1 MITRATFLEQ
11 YSDFASAS
19 DAEIDAKLAQAAL
32 SIGEVFDTHEDHAH
46 GLLTA
51 HLLAIDPKGK
61 FARLESEK
69 GQSTFGAQYI
79 ALRTKVTAAYR

>member
-1 MITRATFLEQ
+1 MITRATFLAE

-19 DAEIDAKLAQAAL
+19 DDEIDAKLAHAAL
-32 SIGEVFDTHEDHAH
+32 SIGEVYGAHEDHAH

-69 GQSTFGAQYI
+69 GESTFGAQYI
-79 ALRTKVTAAYR
+79 ALRTKVTAGYR